1 MSHTF
6 HQLYMHFI
14 WGTHSRQPLID
25 RNWRPHLLDI
35 LNDEVKKRGGSPI
48 RHNAMPDH
56 VHLLVRLPPRMSP
69 AEFVGKVKGATSYRV
84 NREIKPRFKLS
95 WQEGY
100 GVLSLRKDEVESV
113 SRYIDRQEEHHR
125 KGHLSVLLETSE
137 VNEDDWLSTG

>member
-1 MSHTF
+1 
-6 HQLYMHFI
+6 
-14 WGTHSRQPLID
+14 
-25 RNWRPHLLDI
+25 
-35 LNDEVKKRGGSPI
+35 
-48 RHNAMPDH
+48 
-56 VHLLVRLPPRMSP
+56 
-69 AEFVGKVKGATSYRV
+69 VKGATSYRV

-137 VNEDDWLSTG
+137 VDEDDWLSTG

>member
-25 RNWRPHLLDI
+25 RNWRPRLLDI
-35 LNDEVKKRGGSPI
+35 LNDEVKKRGGNPI

-56 VHLLVRLPPRMSP
+56 IHLLVRLAPRMSP

-137 VNEDDWLSTG
+137 VDEDDWLSTG